1 MQKLSPREEQV
12 LVLFLKSANVRTV
25 AETLDVSI
33 NTVRSQKV
41 SIQRK
46 LGLKNSIQLML
57 WGIKRGLVDLEQ
69 KTQEG
74 INESD

>member
-12 LVLFLKSANVRTV
+12 LALFLKSADVRTV

-57 WGIKRGLVDLEQ
+57 WGLKRGLVELELPT
-69 KTQEG
+69 KE
-74 INESD
+74 ESEL

>member
-12 LVLFLKSANVRTV
+12 LVLFLKSADVRTV

-69 KTQEG
+69 KKQEG

>member
-69 KTQEG
+69 KKQEG